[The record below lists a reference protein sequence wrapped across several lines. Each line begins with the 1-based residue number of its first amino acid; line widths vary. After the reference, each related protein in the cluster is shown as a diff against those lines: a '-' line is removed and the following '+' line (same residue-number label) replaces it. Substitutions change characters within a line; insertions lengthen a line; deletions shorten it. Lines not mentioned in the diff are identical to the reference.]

1 MRDEETKTLVEY
13 RLGHAQAT
21 LEDAKYLRAG
31 RRSTHSII
39 NRAYYAMFYAALA
52 LLQKTAQVPS
62 KHTGVIGLF
71 DSEFVLK
78 GLFPKEM
85 SKALHRAFDLRQA
98 SDYRVR
104 QSVPIETVDELL
116 GQADEFVQKVRGY
129 LTS

>member
-13 RLGHAQAT
+13 RLGQAQAT